1 MAKPFALLGL
11 LRVRT
16 VQQDEAAVVAATAV
30 RHAHSVRVRRQ
41 AVVDELGR
49 SGDAPA
55 SPEVMMA
62 IAAARS
68 SSRGM
73 LAELESLITLADADA
88 AAAGAALA
96 EARSK
101 TIPLEKMELRHREE
115 AFAEDLRVEQNALD
129 EIATNSWHRAQA
141 AV

>member
-16 VQQDEAAVVAATAV
+16 VQQEQAAVVAATAV
-30 RHAHSVRVRRQ
+30 RHANSVRVRRQ

-55 SPEVMMA
+55 SPQVMMA

-68 SSRGM
+68 SAQGM
-73 LAELESLITLADADA
+73 LAELDALIELADQDAVTASADLADA
-88 AAAGAALA
+88 
-96 EARSK
+96 RSR
-101 TIPLEKMELRHREE
+101 TIPLEKMELRHRSE
-115 AFAEDLRVEQNALD
+115 AFAEDLRVEQGALD
-129 EIATNSWHRAQA
+129 EIATNAWHRAQT

>member
-1 MAKPFALLGL
+1 MAKLFPLLGL

-16 VQQDEAAVVAATAV
+16 VQQEQAAVVAATAV
-30 RHAHSVRVRRQ
+30 RHANSVRVRRQ

-49 SGDAPA
+49 SADTPA
-55 SPEVMMA
+55 NPEVMMA

-73 LAELESLITLADADA
+73 LAELESLIALADADA
-88 AAAGAALA
+88 AAAKASLA

-101 TIPLEKMELRHREE
+101 TIPLEKMELRHRND
-115 AFAEDLRVEQNALD
+115 AFAEDLRIEQNTLD
-129 EIATNSWHRAQA
+129 EIATNSWHRARA

>member
-16 VQQDEAAVVAATAV
+16 VQQEQAAVVAATTV
-30 RHAHSVRVRRQ
+30 RHANSVRVRRQ

-49 SGDAPA
+49 SADAPA

-62 IAAARS
+62 IAAARA

-73 LAELESLITLADADA
+73 LAELESLVALADADA
-88 AAAGAALA
+88 AAANAALA
-96 EARSK
+96 EARAK
-101 TIPLEKMELRHREE
+101 TIPLEKMELRHRND
-115 AFAEDLRVEQNALD
+115 AFTEDLRVEQNALD
-129 EIATNSWHRAQA
+129 EIATTSWHRAQA

>member
-16 VQQDEAAVVAATAV
+16 VQQEQAAVVAATAV
-30 RHAHSVRVRRQ
+30 RHANSVRVRRQ

-49 SGDAPA
+49 SGDTPA
-55 SPEVMMA
+55 TPEVMMA

-73 LAELESLITLADADA
+73 LAELEALIAMADADA
-88 AAAGAALA
+88 ATATTALA

-101 TIPLEKMELRHREE
+101 SIPLEKMELRHRHD
-115 AFAEDLRVEQNALD
+115 AFVEDLRVEQNALD

>member
-16 VQQDEAAVVAATAV
+16 VQQDQAAVVAATAV

-41 AVVDELGR
+41 SVVDELGR
-49 SGDAPA
+49 SGDTPA

-73 LAELESLITLADADA
+73 LAELEALMAMADADA
-88 AAAGAALA
+88 ATAAADLSD
-96 EARSK
+96 ARSR
-101 TIPLEKMELRHREE
+101 TIPLEKTELRHRSE

-129 EIATNSWHRAQA
+129 EIASNSWHRAQT